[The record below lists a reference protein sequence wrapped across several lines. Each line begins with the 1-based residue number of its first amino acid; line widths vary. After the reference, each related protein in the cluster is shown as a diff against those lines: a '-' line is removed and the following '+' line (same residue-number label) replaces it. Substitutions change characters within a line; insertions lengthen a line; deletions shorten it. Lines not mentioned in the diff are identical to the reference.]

1 MVVAHVAKEDRS
13 SAFQVYTDLLD
24 NKVCVCCMR

>member
-1 MVVAHVAKEDRS
+1 MAVAHVAKEDRLS
-13 SAFQVYTDLLD
+13 PFQVYTDQLD